1 MLTHYDF
8 LFVAISIFIAL
19 LSAFAAHDLA
29 GRISSCRAPWARMAW
44 LLGAASAM
52 GIGIW
57 SMHFI
62 GMLALRMP
70 MVVLYNWPLVG
81 LSLIV
86 AVTATAAT
94 LVIAN
99 RKLLGR
105 LSTAVASLFMGGG
118 IAGMHYI
125 GMEAMRMP
133 AKATSSAPLVCVS
146 VAVAVVISFVALELT
161 FTTAH
166 INKTW
171 PWTKL
176 LSATLM
182 GFAIPL
188 MHYTA
193 MAAVHFTPADQNRAT
208 LAHAVEITAVGS
220 ACIPLVAVVVLGFA
234 FLSAMVDRRFA
245 SQAKELE
252 GSEQRYR
259 KIIGSTFD
267 AFLGI
272 SAAGTIADWNAQAR
286 STFGWTSDEAIG
298 RPIEDFLRLDHES
311 ADGEAFLSLMQGR
324 GDFALQARRLEVTAR
339 HKSGLF
345 FPAEMSLS
353 AILIGT
359 TTFFAAF
366 VHDVTER
373 KLTERQMEEA
383 RQAAEAASQAKSEF
397 VANMSHEIRTPLNGV
412 IGMTDLALETEL
424 TREQREY
431 LETVKLS
438 ADSLLNVINDILD
451 FSKIEAGK
459 VDLEDIRY
467 DIRECLE
474 LTLKTLA
481 VRADEKGLEL
491 LCDIGPDIPDA
502 VLGDSGRLRQIV
514 TNLIGNAIKFT
525 SEGEVALHLA
535 AESGRP
541 GEMQLHFTVSDTG
554 IGIAPD
560 KLETIFHSFS
570 QADTSTTREYGGT
583 GLGLTISRR
592 LVEIMGGRIWI
603 ESELGRGSQFHFT
616 IPLRAAKAIPK
627 TPEVDAA
634 YEVLRNVKVL
644 IIDDNRTNRRI
655 LEGLLTAW
663 GMLPTAISDGP
674 SALDHLA
681 AANEIGQQYKLI
693 LTDMHMPKMDGFS
706 VVRQIQQNTA
716 IPQATIIML
725 SSGGHRGDAAKC
737 QDLGIAAYLLK
748 PVRQTELREVISR
761 ALGGRAEQRISQ
773 MITQTV
779 LRADR
784 TLHPPLN
791 VLLAEDNLVNQ
802 KLAVRLLEKRGHTV
816 TVVDNGREALEAT
829 ERRVFDLVLMD
840 VQMPEMDGIT
850 ATVNIRER
858 ERTTLVY
865 QPIVAMT
872 ALVMQG
878 DRDRCL
884 AARMDGYLSK
894 PLRPVELDEMLEV
907 YTARKHTTSEARPA
921 FAPQGTA
928 ALDRT
933 ELLDRVDGDVL
944 FIAEL
949 AAIFRQEYTRQIEA
963 VRISIEQGE
972 ADGLKRNAHALK
984 GALANLSAVPAA
996 ALAAHL
1002 ERIGASGVL
1011 RQAKAIFQQLEAEL
1025 PRVLDAL
1032 EEVCKEPVL

>member
-1 MLTHYDF
+1 MTGQYDP
-8 LFVAISIFIAL
+8 LFVSISIFMAL

-29 GRISSCRAPWARMAW
+29 GRIGSSRTIFARLAW

-70 MVVLYNWPLVG
+70 MLVLYDWPLVL

-86 AVTATAAT
+86 AIASTVVT

-99 RKLLGR
+99 RKLLGQY
-105 LSTAVASLFMGGG
+105 STAVASLFMGGG

-125 GMEAMRMP
+125 GMAAMHMP
-133 AKATSSAPLVCVS
+133 ATTVYSTPLVTLSIV
-146 VAVAVVISFVALELT
+146 VAVLISYIALELT

-171 PWTKL
+171 PWTKI

-188 MHYTA
+188 MYYTG
-193 MAAVHFTPADQNRAT
+193 MAAVHFIPAT
-208 LAHAVEITAVGS
+208 LATAGLKHAVNVTDVGAAS
-220 ACIPLVAVVVLGFA
+220 IALVSIVVLGLA
-234 FLSAMVDRRFA
+234 FLSAMVDRRFT
-245 SQAKELE
+245 SQVKELE
-252 GSEQRYR
+252 GSEERYR
-259 KIIGSTFD
+259 KIIGSAFD
-267 AFLGI
+267 AFLGVSEKGMI
-272 SAAGTIADWNAQAR
+272 SDWNAQAAA
-286 STFGWTSDEAIG
+286 TFGWTAEEAIG
-298 RPIEDFLRLDHES
+298 RPVEDFIQFDQETANGQSL
-311 ADGEAFLSLMQGR
+311 LSLIRGR
-324 GDFALQARRLEVTAR
+324 SDDPLHGQRLELTGR
-339 HKSGLF
+339 HKSGVL
-345 FPAEMSLS
+345 FPAEMSIS
-353 AILIGT
+353 AIVIGT
-359 TTFFAAF
+359 GAFFAAF

-373 KLTERQMEEA
+373 KLAARQMEEA
-383 RQAAEAASQAKSEF
+383 RQAAEAASRAKSEF

-431 LETVKLS
+431 LETVRLS
-438 ADSLLNVINDILD
+438 ADSLLSVINDILD

-459 VDLEDIRY
+459 VELEEMRY

-481 VRADEKGLEL
+481 MRADEKGLEL
-491 LCDIGPDIPDA
+491 LCDISPSIPDA

-525 SEGEVALHLA
+525 SEGEVALHLV
-535 AESGRP
+535 AENSAR
-541 GEMQLHFTVSDTG
+541 GESELHFTISDTG

-560 KLETIFHSFS
+560 KLETVFHSFS

-603 ESELGRGSQFHFT
+603 ESELGKGSHFHFSV
-616 IPLRAAKAIPK
+616 PLRVADALPK
-627 TPEVDAA
+627 TPEIDAV
-634 YEVLRNVKVL
+634 YETLRNAKVL

-663 GMLPTAISDGP
+663 GMLPTAVSDGY

-681 AANEIGQQYKLI
+681 AASKIGQHYRLI
-693 LTDMHMPKMDGFS
+693 ITDMHMPKMDGFG
-706 VVRQIQQNTA
+706 VVHKIQQNTNLPA
-716 IPQATIIML
+716 TTIIML
-725 SSGGHRGDAAKC
+725 SSGGHRGDAARC

-748 PVRQTELREVISR
+748 PVRQTELREVITRS
-761 ALGGRAEQRISQ
+761 LGGHTLKATPQ

-779 LRADR
+779 LRADHS
-784 TLHPPLN
+784 LHPPLN
-791 VLLAEDNLVNQ
+791 LLLAEDNLVNQ
-802 KLAVRLLEKRGHTV
+802 KLASRLLEKRGHTV
-816 TVVDNGREALEAT
+816 EVVDNGLEALKAT
-829 ERRVFDLVLMD
+829 ERRLFDLVLMD

-850 ATVNIRER
+850 ATARIRDRER
-858 ERTTLVY
+858 STGIY
-865 QPIVAMT
+865 QPIIAMT

-894 PLRPVELDEMLEV
+894 PLRPSELDEVLDI
-907 YTARKHTTSEARPA
+907 YSARKHKQSQVPA
-921 FAPQGTA
+921 ADSVMTA
-928 ALDRT
+928 ALNVP
-933 ELLDRVDGDVL
+933 ELLDRVDGDVS
-944 FIAEL
+944 FVAEL
-949 AAIFRQEYTRQIEA
+949 ADIFRKEYPRQMDA
-963 VRISIEQGE
+963 LRTCIEQGE
-972 ADGLKRNAHALK
+972 PDSLKRNAHALK
-984 GALANLSAVPAA
+984 GALANLSAIRAA
-996 ALAAHL
+996 SLAATL
-1002 ERIGASGVL
+1002 ERIGASAELSV
-1011 RQAKAIFQQLEAEL
+1011 ASVTFDQLSAEL
-1025 PRVLDAL
+1025 PHVIEAL
-1032 EEVCKEPVL
+1032 HELCKEPVL